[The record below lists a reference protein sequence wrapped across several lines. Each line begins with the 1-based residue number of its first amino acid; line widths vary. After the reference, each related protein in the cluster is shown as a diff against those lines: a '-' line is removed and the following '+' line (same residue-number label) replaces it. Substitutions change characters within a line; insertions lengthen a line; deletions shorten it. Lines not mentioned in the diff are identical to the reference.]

1 MSWRR
6 ATSDARTPRS
16 KLSATIRPLSATL
29 PPTPPLCHLHPAT
42 GRGSFDISH
51 VINPKSSDAAADQ
64 NPVRR
69 PPLGAGKRPLTAKRT
84 REVLHEVAAWHRAR
98 RQAQLASAAGKHRLY
113 LRIAGEAPSETL
125 HPGFDLSARV
135 GVLPAVQLGVLSL
148 QRVQL
153 STKRSARSCGSRR
166 TWPSCATA
174 LPIASIPPG

>member
-1 MSWRR
+1 
-6 ATSDARTPRS
+6 
-16 KLSATIRPLSATL
+16 
-29 PPTPPLCHLHPAT
+29 
-42 GRGSFDISH
+42 
-51 VINPKSSDAAADQ
+51 VINPKSSDATADQ

-98 RQAQLASAAGKHRLY
+98 RQTQLASAAGKHRLY